1 MFFLS
6 AIVAAAMT
14 FWQLLRFWQTKRG
27 YVLFQ
32 LFEGVDCF
40 PTVPVDVKCG
50 PEGDGGG
57 KVMDKTVSGW

>member
-1 MFFLS
+1 M
-6 AIVAAAMT
+6 
-14 FWQLLRFWQTKRG
+14 
-27 YVLFQ
+27 LFQ